1 MSAVT
6 ARLRLT
12 LAALAAVCALLAVSS
27 SSAATPELRTVLV
40 YTPLHE
46 ITLASM
52 MRVYYT
58 STGQSVEFVRMPS
71 SEIPARL
78 VVERTRPRADV
89 VLGSSGALQEILK
102 NRRLVD
108 RYLSPAR
115 NEIPQTY
122 RDPDG
127 FWTGTTIQ
135 VQGIV
140 VNVDRFRKEFPGTRF
155 PRTYDDLLDARY
167 RGHIVA
173 PNPTTSI
180 GGFTFL
186 IAQISRLGEERA
198 WEYLA
203 ALDRNIRVY
212 PTGSSIPA
220 NAVAAGEFAIGISY
234 AHDAALVLSDGRPI
248 RFFYPP
254 KTGWDLGTVSLVK
267 GAPNADAGQR
277 FIDWLLSRR
286 AQDLMTKISL
296 AYPVR
301 ADVPIPRS
309 VTALRDLDLV
319 SYDLKIIS
327 AHRERI
333 QAEWTRRIGSNAA
346 GK

>member
-1 MSAVT
+1 MSAIR
-6 ARLRLT
+6 ARPRLT
-12 LAALAAVCALLAVSS
+12 LGALIAALVLLLATAPPGST
-27 SSAATPELRTVLV
+27 ADTRTVLV

-71 SEIPARL
+71 TEIPGRL
-78 VVERTRPRADV
+78 AAERGRQRADV
-89 VLGSSGALQEILK
+89 VLGPSGSLQEILK
-102 NRRLVD
+102 KQALVD
-108 RYLSPAR
+108 RYLSPVR
-115 NEIPQTY
+115 SEIPPAY

-127 FWTGTTIQ
+127 FWMGTTVQ
-135 VQGIV
+135 VLGIV
-140 VNVDRFRKEFPGTRF
+140 VNVERFRKEFPGVRF
-155 PRTYDDLLDARY
+155 PRTFDDLLDTRY

-173 PNPTTSI
+173 SNPTTSI
-180 GGFTFL
+180 AGFTFVV
-186 IAQISRLGEERA
+186 AQISRLGEDRA
-198 WEYLA
+198 WEYLK
-203 ALDRNIRVY
+203 ALDRNVRAY
-212 PTGSSIPA
+212 PTGSSIPP
-220 NAVAAGEFAIGISY
+220 NAVAAGEFAIGIAY
-234 AHDAALVLSDGRPI
+234 AHDSAIVQSEGRPV

-254 KTGWDLGTVSLVK
+254 KAGWDLGTVSLVK
-267 GAPNADAGQR
+267 GAPNADGGQR

-301 ADVPIPRS
+301 SDVPIPRS
-309 VTALRDLDLV
+309 VTALRDLDLA

-327 AHRERI
+327 AHRDRVL
-333 QAEWTRRIGSNAA
+333 AEWTRRIGSNAA

>member
-1 MSAVT
+1 MNTVT

-12 LAALAAVCALLAVSS
+12 LAALAAVCALLAVSA

-46 ITLASM
+46 IEIASM

-71 SEIPARL
+71 TEIPARL
-78 VVERTRPRADV
+78 AAERSRPRADV
-89 VLGSSGALQEILK
+89 VLGPPGALQEILK
-102 NRRLVD
+102 NRGLVD
-108 RYLSPAR
+108 RYLSAVR
-115 NEIPQTY
+115 NEISPAY

-135 VQGIV
+135 VLGIV
-140 VNVDRFRKEFPGTRF
+140 VNVDRFRKEFPGVRF

-173 PNPTTSI
+173 SNPTTSI
-180 GGFTFL
+180 AGFTFL

-203 ALDRNIRVY
+203 ALDRNVRAY
-212 PTGSSIPA
+212 PTGSSIPP
-220 NAVAAGEFAIGISY
+220 NAVAAGEYAIGIAY
-234 AHDAALVLSDGRPI
+234 AHDAALVQSEGRPV
-248 RFFYPP
+248 RFLYPP

-267 GAPNADAGQR
+267 GAPNPDGGQR

-286 AQDLMTKISL
+286 AQDLMTKIKL
-296 AYPVR
+296 TYPVR
-301 ADVPIPRS
+301 SDVPIPRS
-309 VTALRDLDLV
+309 VTALKDLDLV
-319 SYDLKIIS
+319 AYDLKIIS
-327 AHRERI
+327 AHRDRVL
-333 QAEWTRRIGSNAA
+333 AEWTRRIGNNAA